1 MKSVSMRKVGF
12 RAGLKWLPMS
22 AELLFSGLG
31 PLLGVA
37 SLWLLISL
45 VASLIPLLG
54 QLVLM
59 VLTPMLT
66 AGLMVAFDQV
76 RNGNRP
82 APSTLFAGWINRERR
97 MALLALGLWSLA
109 GTLVAAAVLV
119 SWLSAQLDSATLE
132 AGLNNP
138 EALAEALR
146 ETSLGGGIILSL
158 TIFLLVI
165 ASLFFAVPLVMFGG
179 FKAMAAIRFSI
190 AACLRNLFAMIGLL
204 LAVIVLAMGL
214 GLILGVV
221 VSFTSLALG
230 QLGAMVGQLIFL
242 IATLFVQVLLAG
254 VQYVGFSQVCGWTQ
268 GPDDD
273 AEDRLEA

>member
-1 MKSVSMRKVGF
+1 MKTISLRKVGF
-12 RAGLKWLPMS
+12 RDGLKWLPVS
-22 AELLFSGLG
+22 AELLFSSPG

-45 VASLIPLLG
+45 LASLIPLLG
-54 QLVLM
+54 QLVLV
-59 VLTPMLT
+59 VLTPLLT

-76 RNGNRP
+76 RNAIRP
-82 APSTLFAGWINRERR
+82 PPSTLFAGWMNRQRR
-97 MALLALGLWSLA
+97 PSLLALGIWSLA
-109 GTLVAAAVLV
+109 GSLVAAAVLV
-119 SWLSAQLDSATLE
+119 GWLSAQIDPATLE

-146 ETSLGGGIILSL
+146 ETSLGGGILLAL

-165 ASLFFAVPLVMFGG
+165 ASLFFAVPLVMFGQVR
-179 FKAMAAIRFSI
+179 AMAAIRFSI
-190 AACLRNLFAMIGLL
+190 LACLHNLLAMIGLL
-204 LAVIVLAMGL
+204 LAVIALALGL

-230 QLGAMVGQLIFL
+230 QAGAVVGQLIFL

-254 VQYVGFSQVCGWTQ
+254 VQYVAFSQVCGWAP
-268 GPDDD
+268 GSGDEPDDH
-273 AEDRLEA
+273 LEA